1 MPPSRLV
8 LVLNQN
14 YEPLNVCHVHRAL
27 ILLDKGKAETLEN
40 GNGYLRTVRIVIPLP
55 SVIRLVYM
63 VRRPL
68 PKRKLTRREIFLR
81 DRFACQYCGKE
92 GRDLTIDHVT
102 PRYRGGQHTW
112 DNVVAACVQ
121 CNHHKANHTPAEAG
135 MRLRVQPK
143 APPLGP
149 YHLFSNHL
157 ASRQEWRKFIP
168 FV

>member
-1 MPPSRLV
+1 MFTSKLV

-40 GNGYLRTVRIVIPLP
+40 GNGYFRTVRVVIPLP
-55 SVIRLVYM
+55 SVIRLVYQ

-68 PKRKLTRREIFLR
+68 PKRKLTRREVFVR
-81 DRFACQYCGKE
+81 DHYACQYCGKE
-92 GRDLTIDHVT
+92 GRDLSIDHVL
-102 PRYRGGQHTW
+102 PRHRGGMHAW

-121 CNHHKANHTPAEAG
+121 CNHRKGSRTPAEAG
-135 MRLRVQPK
+135 MRLVTPPK
-143 APPLGP
+143 APSVGP
-149 YHLFSNHL
+149 YHLFSNYL
-157 ASRQEWRKFIP
+157 TARQDWRKFIP